1 MKKVA
6 VVTGASSGIGWECC
20 KLLAQHGWHVVAGAR
35 RLEKIAQLVDEIKGS
50 GFSAEGHALDVAD
63 TDSVRNFCATFSGP
77 ISVLVNNAGG
87 AVGLE
92 PISQAIEEDWLT
104 MFQSNVLGL
113 VRVTRELL
121 PRVIDGKGHIVNIT
135 SIAGREVYPNGAGY
149 TSAKHAARVI
159 SQTLRE
165 ELNGTAV
172 RVTDIAPG
180 LAETEFSIVR
190 FKGDKARAKNPYQG
204 ITALTAA
211 DIAEAILW
219 SVNRPWHV
227 NIDEIVLKP
236 VAQASA
242 VKVARNVGL

>member
-1 MKKVA
+1 MKKIA
-6 VVTGASSGIGWECC
+6 VITGVSSGIGWEGAR
-20 KLLAQHGWHVVAGAR
+20 LFAQSGWHVIGGAR
-35 RLEKIAQLVDEIKGS
+35 RVEKVAQLVEEIRAAGGS
-50 GFSAEGHALDVAD
+50 ADGYQLDVASSE
-63 TDSVRNFCATFSGP
+63 SVKRFAAQLPSE

-92 PISQAIEEDWLT
+92 AISDAIDEDWLT

-121 PRVIDGKGHIVNIT
+121 PKLIEGRGHIVNIT

-159 SQTLRE
+159 TQTLRE
-165 ELNGTAV
+165 ELNGKPV

-180 LAETEFSIVR
+180 LAETEFSVVR
-190 FKGDKARAKNPYQG
+190 FKGDRERAKNPYQG
-204 ITALTAA
+204 ITALTAF

-242 VKVARNVGL
+242 VKIARNVGL